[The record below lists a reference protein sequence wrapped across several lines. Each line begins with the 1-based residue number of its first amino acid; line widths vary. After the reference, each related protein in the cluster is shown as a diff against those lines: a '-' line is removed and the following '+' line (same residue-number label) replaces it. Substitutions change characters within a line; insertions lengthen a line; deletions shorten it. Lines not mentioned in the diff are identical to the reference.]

1 MDVSDGRGDLG
12 RGKWVGWH
20 RTTLPAAIV
29 VDLGESN
36 TLISSIRAWNLWSDG
51 DWGGFCEMGA
61 SLASRNSLDDSWVDH
76 GTMIQVLRYS
86 EFNNVLRIGT
96 LENRSAIAA
105 RYLRLSVTCDEYQ
118 YAVFSEIEIE

>member
-1 MDVSDGRGDLG
+1 MCRMGEAI
-12 RGKWVGWH
+12 WVGEMGRLASDDTACSH
-20 RTTLPAAIV
+20 CCRS
-29 VDLGESN
+29 GRSN

-51 DWGGFCEMGA
+51 DWGGFFARWGRA
-61 SLASRNSLDDSWVDH
+61 SRHRNSLDDSWVDH
-76 GTMIQVLRYS
+76 GTMIQVLRYP